1 MPLDLT
7 FLTPAALLALRI
19 IVAIVFFSSGK
30 GHATN
35 PKERGEGLGLSPT
48 ITAIVGW
55 VEIIA
60 AIMIAVGIFAQ
71 IGALLIIVAM
81 LGAIKM
87 KLIDWNTGFY
97 SDEGYGWH
105 YDVLFVAAAL
115 VILATNGGAYIII

>member
-1 MPLDLT
+1 MPFDLT

-30 GHATN
+30 GHAMN

-55 VEIIA
+55 AEMIA
-60 AIMIAVGIFAQ
+60 AVMIAFGIFAQ
-71 IGALLIIVAM
+71 IGAVIIIFAM
-81 LGAIKM
+81 LGALKM
-87 KLIDWNTGFY
+87 KVVDWGTGFY
-97 SDEGYGWH
+97 ADEGFGWH
-105 YDVLFVAAAL
+105 YDIIFLAAAL